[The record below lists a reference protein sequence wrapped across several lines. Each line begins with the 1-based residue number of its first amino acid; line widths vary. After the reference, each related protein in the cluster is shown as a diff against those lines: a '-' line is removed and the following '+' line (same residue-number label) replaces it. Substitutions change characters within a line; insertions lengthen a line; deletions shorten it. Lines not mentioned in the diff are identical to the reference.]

1 MASSMSPS
9 LLSKGIYATI
19 AYAFIMS
26 IAALAVKVV
35 QQEVAV
41 ITLVFWQ
48 SILCLLLLLPQQRG
62 HWKAHPAFIW
72 KVHFLRSVGGFTGFI
87 FYYYA
92 LNHIPL
98 VEASLLR
105 SCAPLCVP
113 FVVLIMH
120 RTRIPVRRWLP
131 LIIGF
136 LGVIFIIQPTPTH
149 VNFWHLIGL
158 TSAIGLA
165 FSMVTTRMLSK
176 EVRSEETMTIYFAV
190 SAFLSFIFAFIQNES
205 LYVPLSLFAWVGVVA
220 GALYM
225 GMFLYTKAYT
235 YAPASVVS
243 PISYIGVVFSGVW
256 GWLIWE
262 HIPNALAVLGMCCI
276 FMSILYSARLSRRS

>member
-1 MASSMSPS
+1 MTSN
-9 LLSKGIYATI
+9 LLMKGIYATI

-26 IAALAVKVV
+26 ITALAAKVV
-35 QQEVAV
+35 QQEIAV

-48 SILCLLLLLPQQRG
+48 SVFCLLLLLPQQKG
-62 HWKAHPAFIW
+62 HWVPRSAFVW
-72 KVHFLRSVGGFTGFI
+72 KIHFLRSVGGFTGFV

-120 RTRIPVRRWLP
+120 NIRIPTRRWLP
-131 LIIGF
+131 IVIGF
-136 LGVIFIIQPTPTH
+136 VGVIFIIQPTPTH
-149 VNFWHLIGL
+149 VDIWHLIGF

-176 EVRSEETMTIYFAV
+176 EVRSEETMTVYFAV
-190 SAFLSFIFAFIQNES
+190 SALLSLFVALIQNES
-205 LYVPLSLFAWVGVVA
+205 LYVPLSLYVWIFVVA
-220 GALYM
+220 ATLYA

-256 GWLIWE
+256 GWLIWG
-262 HIPNALAVLGMCCI
+262 HIPDIYAVLGMGCI
-276 FMSILYSARLSRRS
+276 FISILYSARLSRGG